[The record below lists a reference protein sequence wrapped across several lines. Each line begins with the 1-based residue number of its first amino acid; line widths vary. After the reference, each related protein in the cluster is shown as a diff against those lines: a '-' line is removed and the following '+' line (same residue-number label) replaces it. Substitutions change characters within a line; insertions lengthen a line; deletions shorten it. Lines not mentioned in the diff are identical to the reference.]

1 MDTNIVKQR
10 PFLASKQETAV
21 LFWATWSYAIAFT
34 HLWKCIGNRVPLFCT
49 RRGETGVWP
58 VLVFVDE
65 DWGKRPFCPVLVFIN
80 EELMKNRAQIYR
92 VRRIFKIKNPRYLRS
107 IFPSLFL
114 QMNALTIRIHALY
127 QSLLSKTKRVAH
139 NRC

>member
-1 MDTNIVKQR
+1 
-10 PFLASKQETAV
+10 
-21 LFWATWSYAIAFT
+21 
-34 HLWKCIGNRVPLFCT
+34 
-49 RRGETGVWP
+49 
-58 VLVFVDE
+58 
-65 DWGKRPFCPVLVFIN
+65 
-80 EELMKNRAQIYR
+80 MKNRAQIYR